1 MNESQ
6 KKSQQL
12 SNNST
17 HNENK
22 VTSICH
28 GLKMKLQRE
37 TGKYFEMND
46 NENTY
51 QNLQHVA

>member
-6 KKSQQL
+6 KKSQRL

-28 GLKMKLQRE
+28 GLKVKLQRE